1 MGFACRDGYGGG
13 SAVDHVDLRRRR
25 EDHARQKPAA
35 SRRSVV
41 RDPLF
46 LLMAGFASGSL
57 ASFFLSVLSTG
68 FLGYFGPV
76 PLLLLAAA
84 SLLALLLY
92 VGRRPSGRGAE
103 RAPSGPGSEKQLLMA
118 IQGAGG
124 GITPVEAALET
135 SLTVDEAEEILT
147 RFADRGHLVVHSH
160 DGALLYAL
168 PGRHST
174 P

>member
-1 MGFACRDGYGGG
+1 M
-13 SAVDHVDLRRRR
+13 DHVDLRRRR
-25 EDHARQKPAA
+25 EDHARWKPAA
-35 SRRSVV
+35 SSRSVA

-46 LLMAGFASGSL
+46 LLIGGFASGSL
-57 ASFFLSVLSTG
+57 ASFFLSAFVG
-68 FLGYFGPV
+68 YDGPAAFLFV
-76 PLLLLAAA
+76 AAF
-84 SLLALLLY
+84 SLLVLLVY
-92 VGRRPSGRGAE
+92 AGWRPSGRGAE

-118 IQGAGG
+118 IQDAGG

-168 PGRHST
+168 PGRRAPET
-174 P
+174 RTL